1 MRGSM
6 IAREIEEELKR
17 EKQKKKAL
25 KRLKEMLKKEK
36 VGEVNEKNLIPF
48 TSEQSREEAKKNG
61 AKGGQKSGESRRN
74 RKLLKEYM
82 ETLLD
87 MPTQNPKQIKTMSK
101 MGIDGEEMSN
111 KMALTVALFIKA
123 TSGDV
128 NAIKEIR
135 NLIGEEE
142 AISNDEVVNIIDD
155 V

>member
-1 MRGSM
+1 M
-6 IAREIEEELKR
+6 A
-17 EKQKKKAL
+17 
-25 KRLKEMLKKEK
+25 
-36 VGEVNEKNLIPF
+36 NEKNLIPF

-61 AKGGQKSGESRRN
+61 EKGGKKSGVSRRN
-74 RKLLKEYM
+74 KKLLKEYM

-87 MPTQNPKQIKTMSK
+87 MPVQNSKQIKTMSK
-101 MGIDGEEMSN
+101 MGIDNEEMSN

-142 AISNDEVVNIIDD
+142 AVSSDEVVNIIDD